1 MQFTQNAVSN
11 SISALIKSLVLFAPK
26 LVSSLLILF
35 GFWIISLIAR
45 RIIRR
50 LGKRSHLDPDI
61 INLIR
66 QVATAALFILG
77 ITVALGT
84 MGVDVSAI
92 VAGLGLTGFALG
104 FALKDVLSN
113 LLSGVLVL
121 IYRPIVRG
129 DWITVSGLEG
139 TVITIDLRY
148 TTLETAENRVL
159 LPNSTLFTNPITVRK
174 S

>member
-1 MQFTQNAVSN
+1 MNTN
-11 SISALIKSLVLFAPK
+11 ISTLIKTLILFVPK
-26 LVSSLLILF
+26 LLSSLLILF
-35 GFWIISLIAR
+35 GFWLVSLVVQK
-45 RIIRR
+45 IIRR
-50 LGKRSHLDPDI
+50 LGQRSHLDQDI

-66 QVATAALFILG
+66 QIVTAVVVILG

-121 IYRPIVRG
+121 TYRPFIRG

-139 TVITIDLRY
+139 TVLEINLRY
-148 TTLETAENRVL
+148 TTLETSENRIL
-159 LPNSTLFTNPITVRK
+159 IPNSTLFTNPITVRNP
-174 S
+174 